1 MKTSISVGGY
11 DRGDRQDLTDFVQ
24 AADRMGIDYAWS
36 AEAWGMDAFTTLAF
50 LAGRTE
56 RIKLGT
62 GIAQISARV
71 PAMTAITALSMHH
84 LSGGRFVLGL
94 GVSGPQ
100 VVEGLHGAAYAQP
113 LGRLRE
119 TVDIVRMA
127 FRGEKLSYQGKHHV
141 LPREGGEGKA
151 IRLDFPPAEI
161 PIFLATLAPKS
172 LEYTGEAADGWLGTC
187 FSPDHAGV
195 HLDHIRRGAEAAGRG
210 LADIELHAS
219 CELAIGE
226 DVEALIEAARPA
238 LAFRMG
244 AMGSARTNFYNDA
257 YCRAGYEDDAKA
269 VQALWK
275 QGRRD
280 EAVKRVTDDMITK
293 FAAIGTAE
301 MVRERFRT
309 YRDAGIDGLVL
320 RPQADTPKGQIVLL
334 EQAKDLLRDL

>member
-11 DRGDRQDLTDFVQ
+11 DRGERTELIDFVQ
-24 AADRMGIDYAWS
+24 AADRMGVDYAWS

-50 LAGRTE
+50 LAGQTE

-62 GIAQISARV
+62 GIAQISARA

-100 VVEGLHGAAYAQP
+100 VVEGLHGVPYAQP
-113 LGRLRE
+113 LSRLRE

-127 FRGEKLSYQGKHHV
+127 FRGEKISYQGKHHV

-151 IRLDFPPAEI
+151 IRLDFPPAKI

-172 LEYTGEAADGWLGTC
+172 LEYTGEAANGWLGTC
-187 FSPDHAGV
+187 FSPDYPDVLLAP
-195 HLDHIRRGAEAAGRG
+195 IRRGAEAAGRS

-219 CELAIGE
+219 CTLAIGE
-226 DVEALIEAARPA
+226 DVERMIEAERPS

-244 AMGSARTNFYNDA
+244 AMGSAKTNFYNDA
-257 YCRAGYEDDAKA
+257 YCRAGFEDDAKA
-269 VQALWK
+269 IQALWK
-275 QGRRD
+275 QGKRD
-280 EAVKRVTDDMITK
+280 QAVEHVSDDMILK
-293 FAAIGTAE
+293 FGAIGTPD
-301 MVRERFRT
+301 MVRDRFRV
-309 YRDAGIDGLVL
+309 YREASMDGLVL
-320 RPQADTPKGQIVLL
+320 RPQAKTPKGQIELM
-334 EQAKDLLRDL
+334 EQALDLLRG